1 MYAAPAHVVVADTI
15 LSQIGGNRFL
25 AMTGA
30 KNLTANGTGLTFR
43 LPANFAKNGINV
55 VRIDLTP
62 ADDYTVTFY
71 RVRGTKVT
79 TVETVDMVHADNLRR
94 IFTMSTGLDC
104 TL

>member
-15 LSQIGGNRFL
+15 LQQIGGSRFL

-62 ADDYTVTFY
+62 ADDYNVTFY

-79 TVETVDMVHADNLRR
+79 TVAEVAMVYADNLARV
-94 IFTMSTGLDC
+94 FTAETGLD
-104 TL
+104 TRM